1 MINRLL
7 NWLDASTCNVMAVE
21 TIKKELNNA
30 GFAELKQTD
39 KWEIKKGGKY
49 YVTKNGTAIFA
60 FIIGSEPVAK
70 KESPSAT
77 NARDFPRTDRF
88 EPIQYLD
95 RLLLY
100 HIHYKITIKEIHF
113 SLIVFHH
120 SLWNLFFFD
129 IVAQYLKVHT

>member
-60 FIIGSEPVAK
+60 CINGS
-70 KESPSAT
+70 
-77 NARDFPRTDRF
+77 
-88 EPIQYLD
+88 
-95 RLLLY
+95 
-100 HIHYKITIKEIHF
+100 
-113 SLIVFHH
+113 
-120 SLWNLFFFD
+120 
-129 IVAQYLKVHT
+129 